1 MLLVNN
7 KHGAP
12 LKNDKLSLL
21 IKKKNKHGAPTWSSL
36 LPGYAYVLQ
45 LNSHNIKNL
54 LLTD

>member
-12 LKNDKLSLL
+12 LKNDYLSYQ
-21 IKKKNKHGAPTWSSL
+21 KKNKHGAPTWSSL

-45 LNSHNIKNL
+45 FNSHNIKNL
-54 LLTD
+54 LLTN